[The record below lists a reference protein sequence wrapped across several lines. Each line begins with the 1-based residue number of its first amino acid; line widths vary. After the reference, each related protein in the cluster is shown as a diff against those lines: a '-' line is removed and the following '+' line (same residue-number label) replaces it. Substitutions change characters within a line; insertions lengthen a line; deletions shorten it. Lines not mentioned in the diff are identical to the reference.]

1 MAHEILEDKFEQK
14 VLKAD
19 RIVLVDFFASWCG
32 PCQSLAPI
40 IDELTED
47 VKDKAYIYKVDVEKS
62 PMLANRYQ
70 VMSIPTLIIF
80 KDGKPFKTMMG
91 FMQKEVLAKEL
102 EDASR

>member
-1 MAHEILEDKFEQK
+1 MAHEILEDKFEEK

-19 RIVLVDFFASWCG
+19 KTVLVDFYASWCG

-40 IDELTED
+40 IEELSEE
-47 VKDKAYIYKVDVEKS
+47 VKDKAYVYKVDVEKN
-62 PMLANRYQ
+62 PMLASQYQ

-80 KDGKPFKTMMG
+80 KDGKPFKTLMG

>member
-1 MAHEILEDKFEQK
+1 MANEILEDKFEEK

-19 RIVLVDFFASWCG
+19 KTVLVDFYASWCG
-32 PCQSLAPI
+32 PCQALAPVI
-40 IDELTED
+40 EELAED

-62 PMLANRYQ
+62 PMLASQYQ

-102 EDASR
+102 EDASK